1 MYTYD
6 IEHRLSLKIC
16 VVTLKHNFQ
25 GQRSRSNENF
35 LIFDAYFILGY
46 DDVRDECDFDVYF
59 CINILLNL
67 PPIIKIKTVGK

>member
-6 IEHRLSLKIC
+6 IEHRLSLKIY

-25 GQRSRSNENF
+25 GQRSRSNGNF
-35 LIFDAYFILGY
+35 LIFNAYFILGY
-46 DDVRDECDFDVYF
+46 HDVPDECQFDVYF
-59 CINILLNL
+59 CIHILLNL